1 MRGPVCCKGPLILY
15 DFRVLKFQNKSPFV
29 VTVTIVYL
37 VFDSESNDYNFGSL
51 TPLDG
56 EKKKLI
62 RNLWSYKFHVRRSD
76 FDVLCKNWAVMCQSV
91 FSNFFSPQENQKL
104 DQFIL
109 DGPLL
114 GRFYV
119 DDRRRLDLESWV
131 GMGLDFE
138 IRSDFWMRLE
148 NGKIPTESGT
158 EFRL

>member
-1 MRGPVCCKGPLILY
+1 MH
-15 DFRVLKFQNKSPFV
+15 
-29 VTVTIVYL
+29 L
-37 VFDSESNDYNFGSL
+37 VFDSGSNCYNFSSL
-51 TPLDG
+51 TPLAG
-56 EKKKLI
+56 ERKI
-62 RNLWSYKFHVRRSD
+62 IYQNLWSDKFHVRKSD
-76 FDVLCKNWAVMCQSV
+76 FDGLCKNWAVRCQSV

-158 EFRL
+158 EFRLKTCRDSQKSLPTIGSVWFYRKN